1 MSAGYVFSFE
11 EVLRRLILQVIDI
24 RNKKVVVV
32 VGKRVFGG
40 KVQNVQVYF
49 KNIGA

>member
-1 MSAGYVFSFE
+1 MSAEYVFFFE
-11 EVLRRLILQVIDI
+11 KVMRRLSLQVIDI

-40 KVQNVQVYF
+40 KVQNVQVYL